1 MDLIL
6 ELEDHIILLR
16 KPTSQDPIIQQ
27 LITDKEE
34 VDSTLVKTVRL
45 VEEMDLTL
53 ELTPEE
59 CSPPWLEWS
68 VKENVE
74 RTLGPII
81 TSVTFLE
88 ETPTTST
95 VVQTM

>member
-16 KPTSQDPIIQQ
+16 KPTSQ
-27 LITDKEE
+27 TEKEE

-45 VEEMDLTL
+45 EEEMDLTL